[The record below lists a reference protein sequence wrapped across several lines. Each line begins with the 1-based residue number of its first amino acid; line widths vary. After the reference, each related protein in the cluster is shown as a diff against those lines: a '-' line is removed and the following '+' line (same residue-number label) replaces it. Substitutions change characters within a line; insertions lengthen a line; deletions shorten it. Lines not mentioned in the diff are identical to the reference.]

1 MRIVD
6 PHHHLWDR
14 DLHPYPWLAAPTVS
28 GLVGDTTPLCRNYLL
43 ADLKADAASV
53 ELVRS
58 VHLQAEIAHELA
70 VEETRW
76 LQAIADAPGSGGFP
90 HGIVAYAD
98 LSDPEVDRTLAA
110 HAAFANTRGIRQILN
125 RHPDPG
131 VNFVDRD
138 FMREEQWQQGF
149 GRLRAHGLSFDMQL
163 YAPQMPDG
171 AATARRHPDTQIVI
185 NHTGMPLD
193 RDPEGLAAWRSGMRA
208 LAACPNVAVKISGLG
223 MVMHDWTAERI
234 RPLVLET
241 IEVFGI
247 ERCLFASNFP
257 VDKLFSGYATVW
269 NAFDQITAG
278 FSADERRALFH
289 DNAVRVYR
297 L

>member
-14 DLHPYPWLAAPTVS
+14 DLHLYPWLAAPTVS

-43 ADLKADAASV
+43 PDLEADAAPF
-53 ELVRS
+53 ELVKS

-76 LQAIADAPGSGGFP
+76 LQSIADGPGSGGFP

-98 LSDPEVDRTLAA
+98 LSDPQVDRTLAA
-110 HAAFANTRGIRQILN
+110 HTAFANTRGIRQILN

-131 VNFVDRD
+131 VSFVDRD
-138 FMREEQWQQGF
+138 YMREEGWQQGF
-149 GRLRAHGLSFDMQL
+149 GRLRSHGLSFDMQL

-171 AATARRHPDTQIVI
+171 AATARRHSDTQIVI

-193 RDPEGLAAWRSGMRA
+193 RDSEGLAAWRGGMRA

-223 MVMHDWTAERI
+223 MVMHDWTTERI

-241 IEVFGI
+241 VEMFGA

-257 VDKLFSGYATVW
+257 VDKLFSDYVTLW
-269 NAFDQITAG
+269 RAFDEITAD
-278 FSADERRALFH
+278 FSVDERRALFH
-289 DNAVRVYR
+289 DNALRIYR

>member
-14 DLHPYPWLAAPTVS
+14 DLHHYPWLAAPTVS
-28 GLVGDTTPLCRNYLL
+28 GLVGDTTALCRNYLL

-53 ELVRS
+53 ELVKS
-58 VHLQAEIAHELA
+58 VHLQAEIAHDLS

-76 LQAIADAPGSGGFP
+76 LQSIADAPGSGGFP

-98 LSDPEVDRTLAA
+98 LSDPQVDRTLAA
-110 HAAFANTRGIRQILN
+110 HAAFANACGIRQILN

-138 FMREEQWQQGF
+138 YMAEDQWQKGF
-149 GRLRAHGLSFDMQL
+149 ARLRAHGLSFDMQL
-163 YAPQMPDG
+163 YAPQMAEG
-171 AATARRHPDTQIVI
+171 AATARRHPDTQIII

-193 RDPEGLAAWRSGMRA
+193 RDPEGLAAWRGGMRA

-223 MVMHDWTAERI
+223 MVDHHWTVDSI
-234 RPLVLET
+234 RPFVLET
-241 IEVFGI
+241 INLFGTN
-247 ERCLFASNFP
+247 RCLFASNFP
-257 VDKLFSGYATVW
+257 VDRLYSDYAKVW
-269 NAFDQITAG
+269 GSFDQITG
-278 FSADERRALFH
+278 DLSADERNGLFH